1 MKLTLIAV
9 GKVRGAYGE
18 MAAEYAK
25 RLAGTFTVRELSAPT
40 QKAEGAAI
48 LATMPAKATVVLLDE
63 RGKDLSSRELA
74 DKIKAWQDGGA
85 SELAF
90 IIGGADGVTDEVR
103 ARADF
108 TLGLGRKTWP
118 HKMVRV
124 MLIEQLYRAQQ
135 INNGHPYH
143 RD

>member
-25 RLAGTFTVRELSAPT
+25 RLATPLSVRELSAPT

-48 LATMPAKATVVLLDE
+48 LEAIQPKAFVVLLDE
-63 RGKDLSSRELA
+63 HGKDLTSRELA
-74 DKIKAWQDGGA
+74 DKVKEWQDQGA
-85 SELAF
+85 SELVF
-90 IIGGADGVTDEVR
+90 VIGGADGVTAEVK
-103 ARADF
+103 ARANF

-124 MLIEQLYRAQQ
+124 MIIEQLYRAQQ
-135 INNGHPYH
+135 INAGHPYH
-143 RD
+143 RE